1 MKGRGQI
8 FEKQEEA
15 EMMSRSYLRREKQNS
30 QRKIRDQ
37 ENSKC
42 SRLLE
47 DSENRRT
54 SFLPRN
60 WLLIILKRI

>member
-8 FEKQEEA
+8 FEKQEKA
-15 EMMSRSYLRREKQNS
+15 EMMSRSYLQREKQNS
-30 QRKIRDQ
+30 QRKRGDQ

-47 DSENRRT
+47 GSEDRRT
-54 SFLPRN
+54 FLPRN